1 MAGIAGI
8 ARHGAAKE
16 VEMMLGEINYRGRSR
31 RHITEKNGIT
41 AGIIWNEHEDAFVKR
56 SLENGEIGYNCGPGH
71 YVRETIAGGKIRI
84 YRDELGVAPLYY
96 GKERSGSLCFAS
108 EVKSLLKVTHDVNEV
123 PPGHYLDTA
132 GLTSFYKI
140 DTGKYLEKDPVQTA
154 TELQEYLRTAV
165 AKCIRSEEAGS
176 WLSGGLD
183 SSSICALAAKQVR
196 KLKTFTAGLKN
207 APDIKFA
214 REMAQFLR
222 SEHHE
227 IVVSVEDLIRV
238 LPEVIYHL
246 ESFDALLVRSS
257 ITNYLVAKLSSDHID
272 EVFSGEG
279 GDELFA
285 GYDYLKSVPL
295 SSLEEELIKITG
307 NLHNT
312 ALQRVDRCSAAH
324 GITAHVIFANPDVVR
339 FAFMIPARFKIFE
352 NTEKWILRKAM
363 DGLLPEGVLN
373 RPKAKFW
380 EGAGIKDLISDY
392 ASEHITDSDF
402 RKERIL
408 SDGWILNTKEE
419 LFYYRIFRDH
429 FRTAD
434 DLRWMGRTKG
444 SPIEVS

>member
-1 MAGIAGI
+1 
-8 ARHGAAKE
+8 
-16 VEMMLGEINYRGRSR
+16 
-31 RHITEKNGIT
+31 
-41 AGIIWNEHEDAFVKR
+41 
-56 SLENGEIGYNCGPGH
+56 
-71 YVRETIAGGKIRI
+71 
-84 YRDELGVAPLYY
+84 
-96 GKERSGSLCFAS
+96 
-108 EVKSLLKVTHDVNEV
+108 VTNDVNEV